1 MGLWY
6 DEHYKDQIRFGLK
19 IKQTLMSL
27 LSLRLPGWDPERT
40 LRAMLPFVGWMF
52 HPFCVTVCMIFVV
65 SSWLVLGANLEVF
78 RSKLPEFQS
87 FFGWPNLIVQ
97 PHSAWYSPAASLAPY
112 TRQIDDLA
120 RFLRGEQPD
129 GVIPGGS

>member
-1 MGLWY
+1 MTATGPG
-6 DEHYKDQIRFGLK
+6 DEWQAVCPAPCHHGAVIGGETREDALSHIRNA
-19 IKQTLMSL
+19 II
-27 LSLRLPGWDPERT
+27 
-40 LRAMLPFVGWMF
+40 
-52 HPFCVTVCMIFVV
+52 MILAEMELNGV
-65 SSWLVLGANLEVF
+65 SPPADE
-78 RSKLPEFQS
+78 PA
-87 FFGWPNLIVQ
+87 FGWPNLIVQ